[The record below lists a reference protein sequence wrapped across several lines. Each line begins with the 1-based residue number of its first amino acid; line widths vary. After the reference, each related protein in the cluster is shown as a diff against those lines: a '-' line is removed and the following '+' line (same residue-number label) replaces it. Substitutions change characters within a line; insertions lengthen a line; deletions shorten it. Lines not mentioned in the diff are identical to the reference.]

1 MRQAFTLIEILLVIT
16 IISILSIAGMRG
28 IVNVQRTARVN
39 DAYSR
44 FVSFLDLSRSY
55 ALNGKQVDCDGNDT
69 MCVPK
74 SFGVHIDS
82 VVTTSGQTCSVGSQ
96 PVQQFFLGVDEPS
109 SNATSH
115 ILDTFC
121 VNPLQVS
128 LTSDT
133 SQFQYN
139 SPFGT
144 FSMPYADTTGATTST
159 PTIIQFC
166 ADGTCSNNS
175 YSKSITLYSNVGV
188 PE

>member
-16 IISILSIAGMRG
+16 IISILSIAGIRG

-39 DAYSR
+39 DAHAR

-55 ALNGKQVDCDGNDT
+55 ALNGKQVDCDGKGT

-74 SFGVHIDS
+74 SFGVAIGVAS
-82 VVTTSGQTCSVGSQ
+82 TAPGQPCSAGMYA
-96 PVQQFFLGVDEPS
+96 VQQFFLDVDEAPS
-109 SNATSH
+109 AWWSH
-115 ILDTFC
+115 VIDSYCL
-121 VNPLQVS
+121 NPQQVV
-128 LTSDT
+128 LKSDT
-133 SQFQYN
+133 SQFQYD

-144 FSMPYADTTGATTST
+144 FSMPYLDTTGASSAT
-159 PTIIQFC
+159 PTTIQFC